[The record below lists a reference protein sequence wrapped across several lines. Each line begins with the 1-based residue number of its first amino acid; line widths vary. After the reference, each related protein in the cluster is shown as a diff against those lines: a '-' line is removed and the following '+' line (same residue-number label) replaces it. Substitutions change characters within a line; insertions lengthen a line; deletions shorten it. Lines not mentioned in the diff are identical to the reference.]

1 MFSMYNP
8 FWTQFIVDKPPT
20 VYSLLESI
28 VNYGKDEK
36 TKIKDLAK
44 AGRSTFFNFNYP
56 LSNKVSK
63 EDFETMI
70 LNNFIDRRIG
80 YETLTTFR
88 IKLNVKL
95 NEIMPTYN
103 KMFDMLDGWDIF
115 EDGGVTNRTVSDS
128 RNINTSNRQDIDGT
142 ITKTEN
148 IDNTTTNT
156 EEIEGTITNNSE
168 TNATTETSSQTSTS
182 TTTDKRKSDTPQSEL
197 VSVQNGSYVT
207 DYEYDT
213 NTSTGSDS
221 SETEGNTTN
230 ESTNVE
236 EKSISSRTVDDKNLQ
251 AENVEDK
258 TVQNNGTTTNVGSL
272 TERVEKTPT
281 DKLKIYT
288 EFIEKRQHIYSMI
301 FKELDCLF
309 YQLV

>member
-1 MFSMYNP
+1 MFQMYNP
-8 FWTQFIVDKPPT
+8 GWTGFIVDKPPT

-28 VNYGKDEK
+28 VNYGTDDK

-44 AGRSTFFNFNYP
+44 AGRTTFFNFNYP
-56 LSNKVSK
+56 LTDKISR
-63 EDFETMI
+63 EDFECMI

-103 KMFDMLDGWDIF
+103 KMFEMLDGWDVF
-115 EDGGVTNRTVSDS
+115 QDGEQTTRVVSDS
-128 RNINTSNRQDIDGT
+128 RNVNAS
-142 ITKTEN
+142 
-148 IDNTTTNT
+148 TTTN
-156 EEIEGTITNNSE
+156 
-168 TNATTETSSQTSTS
+168 TSSQTSATN
-182 TTTDKRKSDTPQSEL
+182 TKDTRKSDTPQNEL
-197 VSVQNGSYVT
+197 EDVRDGSYVT
-207 DYEYDT
+207 DYEYRTDT
-213 NTSTGSDS
+213 ASGTDS
-221 SETEGNTTN
+221 SSNTGT
-230 ESTNVE
+230 SQ
-236 EKSISSRTVDDKNLQ
+236 SINTGNLQ
-251 AENVEDK
+251 E
-258 TVQNNGTTTNVGSL
+258 TVNKS
-272 TERVEKTPT
+272 PS

>member
-8 FWTQFIVDKPPT
+8 LWTQFIVDKPPT

-28 VNYGKDEK
+28 VNYGTDDK

-44 AGRSTFFNFNYP
+44 AGRTTFFNFNYP
-56 LSNKVSK
+56 LTDKISR

-103 KMFDMLDGWDIF
+103 KMFEMLDGWDIF
-115 EDGGVTNRTVSDS
+115 QDGEQTTRVVSDT
-128 RNINTSNRQDIDGT
+128 RNINSSGT
-142 ITKTEN
+142 NQAST
-148 IDNTTTNT
+148 NTTTN
-156 EEIEGTITNNSE
+156 
-168 TNATTETSSQTSTS
+168 SQTSS
-182 TTTDKRKSDTPQSEL
+182 SNIKDIRKSDTPQDEL
-197 VSVQNGSYVT
+197 QDVRDGSYVT
-207 DYEYDT
+207 DYEYNTNNSQGTDSSSNTGTSSSSNSSQST
-213 NTSTGSDS
+213 NTG
-221 SETEGNTTN
+221 
-230 ESTNVE
+230 
-236 EKSISSRTVDDKNLQ
+236 NLQ
-251 AENVEDK
+251 E
-258 TVQNNGTTTNVGSL
+258 TVNKS
-272 TERVEKTPT
+272 PS

>member
-28 VNYGKDEK
+28 VNYGTDDK

-44 AGRSTFFNFNYP
+44 AGRTTFFNFDYP
-56 LSNKVSK
+56 LSSK
-63 EDFETMI
+63 ISREDFETMI

-103 KMFDMLDGWDIF
+103 KMFDMLDGWNVF
-115 EDGGVTNRTVSDS
+115 EDGGTTQRTVSDS
-128 RNINTSNRQDIDGT
+128 RNINTSNTQDIDGT
-142 ITKTEN
+142 ITNTSS
-148 IDNTTTNT
+148 TTTSTQN
-156 EEIEGTITNNSE
+156 
-168 TNATTETSSQTSTS
+168 SSQTTANN
-182 TTTDKRKSDTPQSEL
+182 TKDIRKSDTPQDEL
-197 VSVQNGSYVT
+197 QDVRDGSYVT
-207 DYEYDT
+207 DYEYRTD
-213 NTSTGSDS
+213 NTSGTDSSTSSGTSSNTGS
-221 SETEGNTTN
+221 
-230 ESTNVE
+230 
-236 EKSISSRTVDDKNLQ
+236 
-251 AENVEDK
+251 NVEDK
-258 TVQNNGTTTNVGSL
+258 TIQNTGTSTNTGSL
-272 TERVEKTPT
+272 QETINKTPEN
-281 DKLKIYT
+281 KLKIYT
-288 EFIEKRQHIYSMI
+288 EFIEKRNHIYSMI

>member
-1 MFSMYNP
+1 MFQMYNP
-8 FWTQFIVDKPPT
+8 GWTGFIVDKPPT

-28 VNYGKDEK
+28 VNYGTDDK

-44 AGRSTFFNFNYP
+44 AGRTTFFNFNYP
-56 LSNKVSK
+56 LTSK
-63 EDFETMI
+63 ISREDFETMI

-115 EDGGVTNRTVSDS
+115 QDGEQTIRVVSDS
-128 RNINTSNRQDIDGT
+128 RNVNAS
-142 ITKTEN
+142 
-148 IDNTTTNT
+148 TTTN
-156 EEIEGTITNNSE
+156 
-168 TNATTETSSQTSTS
+168 TSSQTSATN
-182 TTTDKRKSDTPQSEL
+182 TKDTRKSDTPQNEL
-197 VSVQNGSYVT
+197 EDVRDGSYVT
-207 DYEYDT
+207 DYEYRTDIASGT
-213 NTSTGSDS
+213 DS
-221 SETEGNTTN
+221 SSNTGT
-230 ESTNVE
+230 SQ
-236 EKSISSRTVDDKNLQ
+236 SINTGNLQ
-251 AENVEDK
+251 E
-258 TVQNNGTTTNVGSL
+258 TVNKS
-272 TERVEKTPT
+272 PS

-288 EFIEKRQHIYSMI
+288 EFIEKRQHIYTMI

>member
-8 FWTQFIVDKPPT
+8 LWTQFIVDKPPT

-28 VNYGKDEK
+28 VNYGNDDK

-44 AGRSTFFNFNYP
+44 AGRTTFFNFNYP
-56 LSNKVSK
+56 LTDKISR
-63 EDFETMI
+63 EDFECMI

-103 KMFDMLDGWDIF
+103 KMFEMLDGWDIF
-115 EDGGVTNRTVSDS
+115 QDGEQTTRVVSDT
-128 RNINTSNRQDIDGT
+128 RNINSSVTNQAST
-142 ITKTEN
+142 
-148 IDNTTTNT
+148 NTTTN
-156 EEIEGTITNNSE
+156 
-168 TNATTETSSQTSTS
+168 SQTSTS
-182 TTTDKRKSDTPQSEL
+182 NTKDIRKSDTPQNEL
-197 VSVQNGSYVT
+197 EDVRDGSYVT
-207 DYEYDT
+207 DYEYNTNNSQGTDSSSNTGTSSSSNSSQST
-213 NTSTGSDS
+213 NTG
-221 SETEGNTTN
+221 
-230 ESTNVE
+230 
-236 EKSISSRTVDDKNLQ
+236 NLQ
-251 AENVEDK
+251 E
-258 TVQNNGTTTNVGSL
+258 TVNKS
-272 TERVEKTPT
+272 PS

-301 FKELDCLF
+301 FEELDCLF

>member
-1 MFSMYNP
+1 MFQMYNP
-8 FWTQFIVDKPPT
+8 GWTGFIVDKPPT

-28 VNYGKDEK
+28 VNYGTDDK

-44 AGRSTFFNFNYP
+44 AGRTTFFNFNYP
-56 LSNKVSK
+56 LTSK
-63 EDFETMI
+63 ISREDFECMI

-103 KMFDMLDGWDIF
+103 KMFEMLDGWDVF
-115 EDGGVTNRTVSDS
+115 QDGEQTTRVVSDT
-128 RNINTSNRQDIDGT
+128 RNVNAS
-142 ITKTEN
+142 
-148 IDNTTTNT
+148 TTTN
-156 EEIEGTITNNSE
+156 
-168 TNATTETSSQTSTS
+168 TSSQTSATN
-182 TTTDKRKSDTPQSEL
+182 TKDTRKSDTPQNEL
-197 VSVQNGSYVT
+197 QDVRDGSYVT
-207 DYEYDT
+207 DYEYRTDT
-213 NTSTGSDS
+213 ASGTDS
-221 SETEGNTTN
+221 SSNTGT
-230 ESTNVE
+230 SQ
-236 EKSISSRTVDDKNLQ
+236 SINTGNLQ
-251 AENVEDK
+251 E
-258 TVQNNGTTTNVGSL
+258 TVNKS
-272 TERVEKTPT
+272 PS

>member
-1 MFSMYNP
+1 M
-8 FWTQFIVDKPPT
+8 
-20 VYSLLESI
+20 
-28 VNYGKDEK
+28 NYGTDEK

-44 AGRSTFFNFNYP
+44 AGRGTFFNFSYP
-56 LSNKVSK
+56 LSNKVRK

-115 EDGGVTNRTVSDS
+115 EDGGVTTRTVSDS
-128 RNINTSNRQDIDGT
+128 RNINTSNKQEIDGT
-142 ITKTEN
+142 IRRTEN
-148 IDNTTTNT
+148 IDNITTNT
-156 EEIEGTITNNSE
+156 EDIEGTITNNSE
-168 TNATTETSSQTSTS
+168 TNATTETSSQTNTS

-197 VSVQNGSYVT
+197 VSVQNGTYVT

-213 NTSTGSDS
+213 NTTTGSDS
-221 SETEGNTTN
+221 SETEGTTTN

-258 TVQNNGTTTNVGSL
+258 TVENKGTTTNVGSL

-281 DKLKIYT
+281 DKLKLYT
-288 EFIEKRQHIYSMI
+288 EFIEKRNHIYSMI